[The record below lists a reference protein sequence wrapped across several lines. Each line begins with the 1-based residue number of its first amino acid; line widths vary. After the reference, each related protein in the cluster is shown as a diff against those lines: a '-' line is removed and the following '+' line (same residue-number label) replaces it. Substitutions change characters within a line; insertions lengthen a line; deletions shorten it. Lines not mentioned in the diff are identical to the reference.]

1 MPKSTYYF
9 ELSKVDL
16 VDRRNT
22 QLKDGIQKIFTE
34 HKGRYGMRHVYQ
46 ELLN

>member
-1 MPKSTYYF
+1 M
-9 ELSKVDL
+9 
-16 VDRRNT
+16 
-22 QLKDGIQKIFTE
+22 KDEIQKIFTE

>member
-1 MPKSTYYF
+1 M
-9 ELSKVDL
+9 
-16 VDRRNT
+16 
-22 QLKDGIQKIFTE
+22 FTE